1 MEEMWKP
8 IKGFEGKY
16 DISNMGRVKSLKRT
30 ILRKD
35 GKYMTFP
42 ERLIALGLD
51 TAGYPM
57 ANLWKNNRLYR
68 RLVHRLVATAFIPN
82 PNHFP
87 VVNHKDF
94 NPKNSRVENLEWCT
108 QLANIKYSKSH
119 NRTVSRKNTP
129 EWYKNVKKKA
139 IKLRGQPVVGINVH
153 TGNIIKF
160 KSQSLCTDFGF
171 CQSCISKCCQHKQ
184 YIHKG
189 YKWYYTE
196 EYEQMRKD
204 EVI

>member
-57 ANLWKNNRLYR
+57 AMEKQ
-68 RLVHRLVATAFIPN
+68 
-82 PNHFP
+82 
-87 VVNHKDF
+87 
-94 NPKNSRVENLEWCT
+94 S
-108 QLANIKYSKSH
+108 
-119 NRTVSRKNTP
+119 
-129 EWYKNVKKKA
+129 A
-139 IKLRGQPVVGINVH
+139 ISQVG
-153 TGNIIKF
+153 
-160 KSQSLCTDFGF
+160 S
-171 CQSCISKCCQHKQ
+171 
-184 YIHKG
+184 
-189 YKWYYTE
+189 
-196 EYEQMRKD
+196 
-204 EVI
+204 